1 MERVAKVN
9 FMSKI
14 MSKDKFFKLFLQNN
28 KKLFTYI
35 VSCVPNYADA
45 EDILQDVVSV
55 MWEKFDSYED
65 GTNFYAWAKQIAKY
79 KVSYYYRSQKDIWRF
94 DNDVL
99 ENIIE
104 ANENIVDSHDSRA
117 VALQGCLSKLGSSDL
132 ELIKLRFQENISAR
146 QIAKETGVSVSKL
159 YKHLAKVYALLGNCI
174 TRTLLA
180 WESKQ

>member
-1 MERVAKVN
+1 MN
-9 FMSKI
+9 
-14 MSKDKFFKLFLQNN
+14 KDKFFKLFLQNN

-45 EDILQDVVSV
+45 EDILQDVASV
-55 MWEKFDSYED
+55 LWEKFESFED

-99 ENIIE
+99 ANIIE
-104 ANENIVDSHDSRA
+104 ANDEIVASHDNRA
-117 VALQGCLSKLGSSDL
+117 VALQGCLNKLNGSDL
-132 ELIKLRFQENISAR
+132 ELIKQRFQDNVSVR
-146 QIAKETGVSVSKL
+146 KIAEDSEVSVSKL

-174 TRTLLA
+174 TKTLLA
-180 WESKQ
+180 WESKG